1 MDNNNIEFSFA
12 DVKVLKNKYRKR
24 SQVLEIWSR
33 LRKNKT
39 AMLGLTI
46 LIILVLVSIFA
57 DVIADYDAMAI
68 KQNIRNRLQPPS
80 TANWFGTDEY
90 GRDIFARIVH
100 GTRISLYAGLMT
112 VGIGLIIGT
121 FLGAIAGYYGGR
133 LDNFIM
139 RVLDILLAIPNI
151 LFAMAVVAALGNS
164 NFNLLLA
171 LGIAN
176 VPKFARIV
184 RASVISLKDQE
195 FIEASRAIG
204 AGEASIIINHILP
217 NCLAPIIVQSTLRVA
232 IAVISISGLSFLGMG
247 IQPPIPE
254 WGSMLTAGR
263 SYMRDAPHLAMLPGL
278 AIILTVLALNLL
290 GDGLRDAL
298 DPRLK

>member
-1 MDNNNIEFSFA
+1 MDHTESSSI
-12 DVKVLKNKYRKR
+12 DVKALKKKYRKR
-24 SQVLEIWSR
+24 SQALEVWRR
-33 LRKNKT
+33 LRKNRT
-39 AMLGLTI
+39 AMLGLGI
-46 LIILVLVSIFA
+46 LIVLVLVSVFA
-57 DVIADYDAMAI
+57 DVIADYNTMAI
-68 KQNIRNRLQPPS
+68 KQNIRSRLQPPS
-80 TANWFGTDEY
+80 AEHWLGTDEY

-100 GTRISLYAGLMT
+100 GTRISLYAGLLT
-112 VGIGLIIGT
+112 VGIGLVLGT
-121 FLGAIAGYYGGR
+121 FLGAVAGYYGGR
-133 LDNFIM
+133 LDNIIM
-139 RVLDILLAIPNI
+139 RMLDILLAIPNI

-164 NFNLLLA
+164 NLNLLLA

-176 VPKFARIV
+176 VPKFARVV

-204 AGEASIIINHILP
+204 AGEGSIIVNHVLP

-232 IAVISISGLSFLGMG
+232 VAVISISGLSFLGMG
-247 IQPPIPE
+247 IQPPVPE

-263 SYMRDAPHLAMLPGL
+263 NYMRDAPHLALLPGL